1 MGKSWDWIY
10 YGGQAVNL
18 NESQQKLIRDSV
30 NTVWKGKRECP
41 ICNPT
46 TAWGIGT
53 IVEVRKFNEG
63 NHCPGAAITPFIPVQ
78 CNNCGYTVLFNAI
91 RLGVVDRDTGKVKEA
106 E

>member
-1 MGKSWDWIY
+1 M
-10 YGGQAVNL
+10 NL
-18 NESQQKLIRDSV
+18 NESQKKFIMDSV
-30 NTVWKGKRECP
+30 NTVWNGKRECP

-53 IVEVRKFNEG
+53 IVEVREFNEG
-63 NHCPGAAITPFIPVQ
+63 NHCPGAAITPFIQVQ

-91 RLGVVDRDTGKVKEA
+91 ALGVVDRDTGKVKEA